1 MMPQMAPQ
9 QMGWAMPQQMP
20 QQMPPQMQQMP
31 PQMAGWQQQQMP
43 PQMPPPHA
51 YGNSPP
57 HAAAPMPMAAPPAT
71 ASPPARGGGR
81 AAPAPAPAG
90 RTRGAL
96 LSAAKEQQGSR
107 RLQSDLARMSDAQ
120 LESACAELAPHLLE
134 LSMHQFGN
142 YVVSKLAGRPQ
153 AQPHLVA
160 ALRGHVVELLQHA
173 QGSRVVQATIN
184 ALPQAE
190 AAALVGELDGH
201 VFQCALDTHGSWGV
215 CVAFKATHAPFIVAQ
230 MARNM
235 AALATQQHGIRV
247 VQHAYGNYAVQAA
260 LRHAAPAQHEAMLA
274 ALLPRLDALSRSKHG
289 SNVAEMVL
297 MRASAGQLE
306 LKRAQ
311 IFGPDHPEQLR
322 EMMSSPFGN
331 YVLQALLRRLEPSLR
346 AAALARIEAETSAS
360 NFGRAIIAAA
370 AALARPRPPQAQIQA
385 WTHRMNAP
393 HGRGMRMA

>member
-1 MMPQMAPQ
+1 MMPPHVGWPMPQ
-9 QMGWAMPQQMP
+9 QMLPQMHQVPQQMPLWQMP
-20 QQMPPQMQQMP
+20 QQM
-31 PQMAGWQQQQMP
+31 A
-43 PQMPPPHA
+43 PPHA
-51 YGNSPP
+51 YSPP
-57 HAAAPMPMAAPPAT
+57 HAAAPMPMAAPPT
-71 ASPPARGGGR
+71 SASPPTRGR
-81 AAPAPAPAG
+81 SAPAPAPAG

-96 LSAAKEQQGSR
+96 LLAAKEQQGSR

-160 ALRGHVVELLQHA
+160 ALAGHVVELLQHA
-173 QGSRVVQATIN
+173 QGSRVVQATIS
-184 ALPQAE
+184 ALPAAE
-190 AAALVGELDGH
+190 AAALVAELDGH

-215 CVAFKATHAPFIVAQ
+215 CVAFRATHAPFIVAQ

-247 VQHAYGNYAVQAA
+247 VQQVLNEAAQAA
-260 LRHAAPAQHEAMLA
+260 LLHAAPAQREAMLA

-297 MRASAGQLE
+297 MRASSGQLE
-306 LKRAQ
+306 AKRSQ

-322 EMMSSPFGN
+322 EMMGSPFGN

-370 AALARPRPPQAQIQA
+370 AA
-385 WTHRMNAP
+385 
-393 HGRGMRMA
+393 